1 MFCQVE
7 GDAVGLGKVAVK
19 MVNSP
24 MNSEDLSALMAE
36 IKIMY
41 HIGKHLNIVNLLGAC
56 TQNLASKRKFSLLWP
71 TWIHQCLLKH

>member
-1 MFCQVE
+1 MLVQFE
-7 GDAVGLGKVAVK
+7 AEAVGLGRVAVK

-24 MNSEDLSALMAE
+24 MNSEGLSALMAE

-56 TQNLASKRKFSLLWP
+56 TENLANKRESGAAKVNQSK
-71 TWIHQCLLKH
+71 